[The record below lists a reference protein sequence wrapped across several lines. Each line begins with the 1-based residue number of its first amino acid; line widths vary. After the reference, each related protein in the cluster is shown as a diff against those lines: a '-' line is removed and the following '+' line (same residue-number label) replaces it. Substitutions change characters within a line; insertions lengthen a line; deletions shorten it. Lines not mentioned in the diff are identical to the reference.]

1 MKRRISHGQATRSTF
16 MFWRVIHFIGAPNL
30 STAARDQSRV
40 RTLPSENGLSV
51 LFLLRRVNPMSLG
64 IHGKAMNRVL
74 NGKVFHLS
82 VVVWIILM
90 ENGNGAAVTRDI
102 NPTKTGIK
110 LDHIGS
116 IGNSQKGD
124 CSVLV

>member
-40 RTLPSENGLSV
+40 RTLPSEQRA
-51 LFLLRRVNPMSLG
+51 FHPLLAPRVNPMSLG
-64 IHGKAMNRVL
+64 IHGEAMDSVL
-74 NGKVFHLS
+74 NAKVFQFA

-102 NPTKTGIK
+102 NATKAKIK
-110 LDHIGS
+110 
-116 IGNSQKGD
+116 
-124 CSVLV
+124 

>member
-1 MKRRISHGQATRSTF
+1 MLGTSYKLVH
-16 MFWRVIHFIGAPNL
+16 HH
-30 STAARDQSRV
+30 
-40 RTLPSENGLSV
+40 PSNGLSV

-64 IHGKAMNRVL
+64 IHGEAMDSVL
-74 NGKVFHLS
+74 NAKVFQFA

-102 NPTKTGIK
+102 NATKAKIK

-124 CSVLV
+124 CSVLIQIKDCHHI